1 MMALP
6 ENKGGHV
13 RRYIQGILL
22 VLLLMAVPAWGSNYE
37 TEYYQNAINY
47 YRVLEKNSAVQYRSS
62 WLNAIERFEYFY
74 FNFPRNA
81 NAPKAM
87 YHAAHAYLKLYRLSS
102 KTYDLEQALNTFR
115 TLSNRYP
122 ESNLA
127 DDGAFLAGEVY
138 EVEKGDLVLALRQ
151 YEQVLSRFPNGDMVD
166 KARERIASINSR
178 IASSPPSVTQTP
190 AKSTASASTSSD
202 PSTRLINIDT
212 YSNDD
217 YTRAVLRF
225 SDENAEVSFK
235 RHWLREDRILGKPP
249 RLFIDI
255 FGVDKDDNLDNI
267 TLNNTQLTAI
277 RAARFDRDTLRV
289 VFDINTVDDFNVFTL
304 KNPTRLVID
313 LNSNTVAKTQQ
324 TTDVIN
330 TAAVSAP
337 SKAEPPASSST
348 IPVVDAKGKLRP
360 GQETPASA
368 QNRSTQVA
376 SLAPKSSGGSMSL
389 MRQLGLHVNRVVIDA
404 GHGGRDPGAVGYRGL
419 REKDVVL
426 DLSLK
431 VAAYLRQHSA
441 LDVHLTRTTDVFLP
455 LEARTAF
462 ANTKK
467 ADMFISIH
475 ANASRNAKAF
485 GIETYFLN
493 IATDPEAMELAAR
506 ENAISEKS
514 VSDLQGILKD
524 LMMNS
529 KISESTLL
537 AQAVHRQLV
546 SGVRQRYPDIPD
558 KGVKKAPFYVLIGA
572 QMPSILL
579 EVGFISNRREGEL
592 LASGAYREL
601 LAEHIA
607 RGIMRYAGQ

>member
-1 MMALP
+1 MMAFP
-6 ENKGGHV
+6 KNKGGIV
-13 RRYIQGILL
+13 RRCMRGLILI
-22 VLLLMAVPAWGSNYE
+22 LLLMVTPAWGSNYE

-47 YRVLEKNSAVQYRSS
+47 YRALEKNSAVQYRSS

-74 FNFPRNA
+74 FNFPRSE

-138 EVEKGDLVLALRQ
+138 EIEKGDLVLALRQ
-151 YEQVLSRFPNGDMVD
+151 YEQVLNRFPSGDMVA
-166 KARERIASINSR
+166 KARERIESINNR
-178 IASSPPSVTQTP
+178 VAGSPPSVVQAP
-190 AKSTASASTSSD
+190 AKSSAPANTSSN
-202 PSTRLINIDT
+202 SSARLINIDT

-225 SDENAEVSFK
+225 SDDNAEVSFK
-235 RHWLREDRILGKPP
+235 RHWLREDRVLGKPP

-324 TTDVIN
+324 TSGAMN
-330 TAAVSAP
+330 TAAVATP
-337 SKAEPPASSST
+337 SKIEPSTSSST
-348 IPVVDAKGKLRP
+348 AVPVVDAKGKLRP
-360 GQETPASA
+360 GQTPSSS
-368 QNRSTQVA
+368 STQIA
-376 SLAPKSSGGSMSL
+376 SLTPTLSGGSMSL
-389 MRQLGLHVNRVVIDA
+389 ARQLGLHVNRVVIDA
-404 GHGGRDPGAVGYRGL
+404 GHGGRDPGAIGYRGL

-431 VAAYLRQHSA
+431 VADYLRRHST
-441 LDVHLTRTTDVFLP
+441 LDVLLTRTTDVFLP

-475 ANASRNAKAF
+475 ANASRNTKAF

-529 KISESTLL
+529 KISESTVL

-546 SGVRQRYPDIPD
+546 NGVRQRYPDIPD

-592 LASGAYREL
+592 LASPAYREL

-607 RGIMRYAGQ
+607 RGIMRYAAQ